1 MHPFTI
7 LILVK
12 PTLFNMSQSI
22 SYYLENAVSDLVSSV
37 AGINVYVSN
46 RKGGRL
52 FPYATIKADVNNQ
65 MLGNYTGV
73 YDMSVAVDYSD
84 TAAKITK
91 EDFDIE
97 YCNIFES
104 FYAETPTLASKLNA
118 VANGVLI
125 YMARITSQNP
135 TIRTPKR
142 AWQRG
147 LTLNIYATPTPAS
160 VTYLAALDFSDHRK
174 SMYIGLI

>member
-1 MHPFTI
+1 
-7 LILVK
+7 
-12 PTLFNMSQSI
+12 MSQSA
-22 SYYLENAVSDLVSSV
+22 SYYVENAVADLLNNV
-37 AGINVYVSN
+37 AGLNVYVSN

-52 FPYATIKADVNNQ
+52 FPYVSIKADVNNQ

-84 TAAKITK
+84 TAAKVSQ
-91 EDFDIE
+91 EDFDGE
-97 YCNIFES
+97 YCNIFEA
-104 FYAETPTLASKLNA
+104 FYEETPTLASKLNA
-118 VANGVLI
+118 VASGVFI

-160 VTYLAALDFSDHRK
+160 PTYLASLDFSDHRN

>member
-1 MHPFTI
+1 
-7 LILVK
+7 
-12 PTLFNMSQSI
+12 MSQSI
-22 SYYLENAVSDLVSSV
+22 SYYVENAVSNLLNSVS
-37 AGINVYVSN
+37 GLNVYASN
-46 RKGGRL
+46 RNGGRL
-52 FPYATIKADVNNQ
+52 FPYSRIKADVNNQ

-84 TAAKITK
+84 TAAKVSK
-91 EDFDIE
+91 EDFDSE
-97 YCNIFES
+97 YCNIFEA
-104 FYAETPTLASKLNA
+104 FYAETPTLAAKLNA
-118 VANGVLI
+118 VNNKVLF
-125 YMARITSQNP
+125 YMARITSQTP

-160 VTYLAALDFSDHRK
+160 VTYQASLDFSDHRN